1 MTDTALLLN
10 KSQLIEIYRDM
21 LTIRRFEEKA
31 IDLFGKGLIPGLIHL
46 SIGQEAVATGVC
58 ANLRKDDYILSTHRG
73 HGHCLAKHA
82 DPSKMLAELLGKET
96 GYCKGRGGSMHIG
109 VPELGILGCTGVVG
123 AGIPIATGV
132 GLSIQVRG
140 SDQVVVSFFG
150 EGASNSGAFHE
161 GINLAAIWNLPVIFV
176 CENNLYMEFT
186 PSKETTR
193 VADIAEKAAAY
204 KIPSEVVDG
213 MDVLKVYEAAR
224 RAVQRA
230 RSGGGPTLL
239 ECKTY
244 RYRGHHE
251 GDVKRGATYRS
262 EEEIKAWEARDPIS
276 LLRSHLL
283 NSKAASEQ
291 ELSRIQQEVEA
302 RIEEAAKFAV
312 ESPAPSAAT
321 VTDYV
326 FVSK

>member
-1 MTDTALLLN
+1 
-10 KSQLIEIYRDM
+10 
-21 LTIRRFEEKA
+21 
-31 IDLFGKGLIPGLIHL
+31 
-46 SIGQEAVATGVC
+46 
-58 ANLRKDDYILSTHRG
+58 
-73 HGHCLAKHA
+73 
-82 DPSKMLAELLGKET
+82 
-96 GYCKGRGGSMHIG
+96 MHIG

-132 GLSIQVRG
+132 GLSIQVRKT
-140 SDQVVVSFFG
+140 DQVVVSFFG

-161 GINLAAIWNLPVIFV
+161 GLNLAAVWNLPVIFV

-186 PSKETTR
+186 PIKETTR
-193 VADIAEKAAAY
+193 VTDMADKAAAY
-204 KIPSEVVDG
+204 GIPSEVADG
-213 MDVLKVYEAAR
+213 MDVLKVHEAAR

-239 ECKTY
+239 ELKTY

-262 EEEIKAWEARDPIS
+262 EEEMKAWEARDPI
-276 LLRSHLL
+276 LQLRDHLL
-283 NSKAASEQ
+283 KSHAATEQ
-291 ELSRIQQEVEA
+291 ELNSIQQEVEA
-302 RIEEAAKFAV
+302 HIEEAAKFAI
-312 ESPAPSAAT
+312 ESPAPSADT